1 MVKLPMGHTSD
12 NKPIKYVSELLN
24 EVIVDM
30 IMREK
35 KGFSEYNHTMD
46 RTDLTEKEW
55 IQHAYEEALD
65 LALYLKKIMK
75 VQEVYA
81 AGLTGGNPIS
91 TVTNK

>member
-1 MVKLPMGHTSD
+1 MVKLQMGHTSD
-12 NKPIKYVSELLN
+12 NKPIKYVSDLLN

-30 IMREK
+30 ILREK

-46 RTDLTEKEW
+46 RTDLTKEEW

-75 VQEVYA
+75 Q
-81 AGLTGGNPIS
+81 T
-91 TVTNK
+91 K